1 MDADGLSAHPAVS
14 CAEVSAEIC
23 DIQSCKGRRMVE
35 RMAWKKA
42 GKMKPQAECIA
53 ARHAEQRLNERIDAQ
68 AAESLEKANQ
78 KYNEKF
84 HRPFTERKL
93 FPQMLRFST
102 TERAFTVTGLQAGGG
117 KVAAPGEPPPV
128 TAEGADMTLRLHE
141 SMINNLAF
149 DALAGRT
156 IYEEKVQATAVD
168 LLGHLPD
175 KMKGDED
182 GKPWAITFA
191 PRQPISVT
199 FADDG
204 FRVTIRGVKYFK
216 GSDAHPA
223 MNVSAA
229 YKIEKSPEGD
239 FRAVRQGGIEAF
251 PPGFVPGGGKK
262 LSGPQTDTPQTPGK
276 TLRQGLRAGVPRQ
289 GPGTARQVEGVRQAD
304 ADRSRLPRRLAGDRL
319 EAAGRAAEGRRPV
332 TSPQVWPSPV
342 GYASA

>member
-1 MDADGLSAHPAVS
+1 MVRPARAS
-14 CAEVSAEIC
+14 
-23 DIQSCKGRRMVE
+23 
-35 RMAWKKA
+35 
-42 GKMKPQAECIA
+42 
-53 ARHAEQRLNERIDAQ
+53 
-68 AAESLEKANQ
+68 KANQ
-78 KYNEKF
+78 KYTEKF
-84 HRPFTERKL
+84 HRPFTDRKL

-102 TERAFTVTGLQAGGG
+102 TEQAFTVTGLQAGGG
-117 KVAAPGEPPPV
+117 KVAAPGAPPPV

-168 LLGHLPD
+168 LLGRLPD
-175 KMKGDED
+175 KMKGDDD

-216 GSDAHPA
+216 GSEAHPA

-229 YKIEKSPEGD
+229 YKIEKSPEGV
-239 FRAVRQGGIEAF
+239 FRAVRQGDIEAF

-262 LSGPQTDTPQTPGK
+262 LSGPQKFLSKLLEKRFAKVFEPEFLGKGLELPGK
-276 TLRQGLRAGVPRQ
+276 WKVLGKL
-289 GPGTARQVEGVRQAD
+289 
-304 ADRSRLPRRLAGDRL
+304 LPIEVVCRDGWLVIAWKRP
-319 EAAGRAAEGRRPV
+319 AAPPKVAA
-332 TSPQVWPSPV
+332 
-342 GYASA
+342 AK